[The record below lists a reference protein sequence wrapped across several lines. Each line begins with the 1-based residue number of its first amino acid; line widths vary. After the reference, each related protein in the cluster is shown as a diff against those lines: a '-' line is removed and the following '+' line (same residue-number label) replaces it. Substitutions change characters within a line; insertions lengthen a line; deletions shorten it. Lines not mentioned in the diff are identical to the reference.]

1 MPKLSEQIV
10 VVTGSRGALGE
21 VVFTALEARAKQVV
35 GTVRGTSVQMIESK
49 TAAQISCDLT
59 DLNSTMGLAELVVEK
74 WGNCHSLVN
83 VAGGFAMHGTVEST
97 QAKDWEQQLTL
108 NFFTALNTIRA
119 LIPAFKS
126 TGFGRIIN
134 FGSVAGD
141 AGLAAAGPYA
151 ASKSAVHNLTK
162 TVALEGDG
170 DITANLI
177 RPGTIDT
184 PANRAA
190 MPNDNF
196 SLWTP
201 PETIA
206 SLVCDILDED
216 HPSPSGQVYN
226 I

>member
-10 VVTGSRGALGE
+10 VVTGSGGALGA
-21 VVFTALEARAKQVV
+21 VVFTVLAAKAKQVV
-35 GTVRGTSVQMIESK
+35 GTVRGTRVQMIESK
-49 TAAQISCDLT
+49 TAAQVSCDLT
-59 DLNSTMGLAELVVEK
+59 DLKSTQELAELVLEK
-74 WGNCHSLVN
+74 CGSCHSLVN
-83 VAGGFAMHGTVEST
+83 VAGGFAMHGAVEST
-97 QAKDWEQQLTL
+97 QSKNWEQQLAL
-108 NFFTALNTIRA
+108 NFFTTLNTIRA
-119 LIPAFKS
+119 FMPAFKS
-126 TGFGRIIN
+126 AGFGRIIN

-141 AGLAAAGPYA
+141 TGLAAAGPYA
-151 ASKSAVHNLTK
+151 VSKSAVHNLTK

-170 DITANLI
+170 EITANLI

-190 MPNDNF
+190 MPDAKF

-206 SLVCDILDED
+206 DLVCDILDED
-216 HPSPSGQVYN
+216 QSPPSGQVYN